1 MQVEAYR
8 SVAHAGDLGWSCDWG
23 GMLTPEQAMAMIEHC
38 SDLTDAAHP
47 EIPDSDGS
55 EEGGE

>member
-1 MQVEAYR
+1 
-8 SVAHAGDLGWSCDWG
+8 
-23 GMLTPEQAMAMIEHC
+23 MLTPEQAMAMIEHC